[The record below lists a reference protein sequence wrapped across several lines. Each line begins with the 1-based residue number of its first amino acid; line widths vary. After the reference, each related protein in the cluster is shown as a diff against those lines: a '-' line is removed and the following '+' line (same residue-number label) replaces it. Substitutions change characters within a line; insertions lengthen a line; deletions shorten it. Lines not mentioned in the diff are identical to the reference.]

1 MEETLENQKGEDFRI
16 FHPSF
21 YQCLSVFLIP
31 LPIFLFLFYGV
42 RLFYV
47 LLLFWLLETSF
58 LIFVWVFLA
67 TTFYVLLP
75 DRIEIRT
82 GVFVKRS
89 RTIPFDKI
97 INITCKQNLAQR
109 IFGIGDILIDTAS
122 GTPFEVALVG
132 VDNHEKVKDLLFALK
147 KKGATCPDIQ

>member
-1 MEETLENQKGEDFRI
+1 MQDQGGTALSQGFRFDRLCHTGQRSGFCPTLLGDAMEETLENQKGEDFRI

-31 LPIFLFLFYGV
+31 LPMFLFLFYGV

-47 LLLFWLLETSF
+47 LSLFWLLETSF

-82 GVFVKRS
+82 G
-89 RTIPFDKI
+89 
-97 INITCKQNLAQR
+97 
-109 IFGIGDILIDTAS
+109 
-122 GTPFEVALVG
+122 
-132 VDNHEKVKDLLFALK
+132 
-147 KKGATCPDIQ
+147 

>member
-1 MEETLENQKGEDFRI
+1 
-16 FHPSF
+16 
-21 YQCLSVFLIP
+21 
-31 LPIFLFLFYGV
+31 
-42 RLFYV
+42 
-47 LLLFWLLETSF
+47 LETSF

-109 IFGIGDILIDTAS
+109 VFGIGDILIDTAG

-132 VDNHEKVKDLLFALK
+132 VDNHEKVKDLVFALK
-147 KKGATCPDIQ
+147 KKGKE

>member
-1 MEETLENQKGEDFRI
+1 METTIEKQKREDLRV

-31 LPIFLFLFYGV
+31 LPVFLFLFYGV

-47 LLLFWLLETSF
+47 LLIFWLMEMSF
-58 LIFVWVFLA
+58 LLFIWVFLA

-97 INITCKQNLAQR
+97 INITCNQNLAQR
-109 IFGIGDILIDTAS
+109 FFGIGDILIDTA
-122 GTPFEVALVG
+122 GGKPLEAALMG
-132 VDNHEKVKDLLFALK
+132 VENHEKVAELFFALK
-147 KKGATCPDIQ
+147 KKGAA

>member
-1 MEETLENQKGEDFRI
+1 MEAKTEKQKEEDFRI

-31 LPIFLFLFYGV
+31 LPMFLFLFYGV

-47 LLLFWLLETSF
+47 LLLFWLMETSF
-58 LIFVWVFLA
+58 LIFVWVFLG

-109 IFGIGDILIDTAS
+109 VFGIGDILIDTAG

-132 VDNHEKVKDLLFALK
+132 VENHEKVKDLLFALK
-147 KKGATCPDIQ
+147 KKGAE

>member
-31 LPIFLFLFYGV
+31 LPMLLFLFYGV

-47 LLLFWLLETSF
+47 LLLFWLLVTSF

-109 IFGIGDILIDTAS
+109 IFGIGDILIDTAG

-132 VDNHEKVKDLLFALK
+132 VVNQEKVKDLLFALK
-147 KKGATCPDIQ
+147 KKGATCLDIQ